1 MSSALPKVVV
11 LPDAG
16 TENPFQYELVRYLRK
31 HGMTVTVGKK
41 YTLGSTFQALKAHH
55 PEVLYYDWVHS
66 FIIGKSLLWSWVK
79 SLVFMAEI
87 LWAKSIQ
94 GVRIVHT
101 LHNLQ
106 NHAGVWLSLEKHVYG
121 FFLRR
126 CDSIRV
132 YSETTK
138 QQAIHRFGLKPEV
151 VSVIQD
157 LPYHA
162 YYPNDSTKLESR
174 EKLGV
179 DRAAFVFLFFGEI
192 KPYKGL
198 HQLLKAYSALGSLNT
213 CLVIAGKSYDADHWE
228 SLLAES
234 KNIPT
239 IQWHHRFIEDAD
251 VQYFFNAADV
261 VVLPFVRIDHSGSI
275 DLAMSFG
282 KPIITLRTEGTL
294 RLLGHQ
300 QELLFDNTF
309 YPLIE
314 CLKIAQEM
322 NLLAIGKKN
331 FEIADTTNYQDIV
344 RIFEA

>member
-16 TENPFQYELVRYLRK
+16 AENPFQYELVRYLRK

-41 YTLGSTFQALKAHH
+41 YTLGSTFQALKTHH

-66 FIIGKSLLWSWVK
+66 FIIGKSLLWSWIK
-79 SLVFMAEI
+79 SLVFIAEI

-94 GVRIVHT
+94 RVRIVHT

-106 NHAGVWLSLEKHVYG
+106 NHAGIWLGLEKRVYR

-138 QQAIHRFGLKPEV
+138 QQAIRRFGLKPEV

-157 LPYHA
+157 LPYHT
-162 YYPNDSTKLESR
+162 YYPNESTQAESR

-179 DRAAFVFLFFGEI
+179 NREVFVFLFFGEI

-198 HQLLKAYSALGSLNT
+198 HQLLKAYSALDSSNT
-213 CLVIAGKSYDADHWE
+213 CLVIAGKSYDDDYWE

-234 KNIPT
+234 NNQPT
-239 IQWHHRFIEDAD
+239 IHWHHRFIEDED

-261 VVLPFVRIDHSGSI
+261 VVLPFVRIDHSGTI

-300 QELLFDNTF
+300 SELLFDNTF
-309 YPLIE
+309 YPLTE
-314 CLKIAQEM
+314 RLKISQKID
-322 NLLAIGKKN
+322 LSAIGKQN
-331 FEIADTTNYQDIV
+331 FEIADTTNYRDIV

>member
-1 MSSALPKVVV
+1 LSSSLPKVVV

-16 TENPFQYELVRYLRK
+16 AENPFQYELVRYLRK
-31 HGMTVTVGKK
+31 HGMTVTIGKK
-41 YTLGSTFQALKAHH
+41 YTLGSTFQALKTHR

-66 FIIGKSLLWSWVK
+66 FIIGKSLLWSWIK

-94 GVRIVHT
+94 RVRIVHT

-106 NHAGVWLSLEKHVYG
+106 NHAGVWLGLEKHVYR

-132 YSETTK
+132 YSETSK
-138 QQAIHRFGLKPEV
+138 QQAIRRFGLKPEV

-162 YYPNDSTKLESR
+162 YYPNHSTKAESR

-179 DRAAFVFLFFGEI
+179 DRGAFVFLFFGEI

-213 CLVIAGKSYDADHWE
+213 SLVIAGKSYDPDYWE

-234 KNIPT
+234 KNNPT
-239 IQWHHRFIEDAD
+239 IHWHHRFIDDAD
-251 VQYFFNAADV
+251 VQYLFNATDV
-261 VVLPFVRIDHSGSI
+261 VVLPFVRIDHSGTI

-300 QELLFDNTF
+300 SELLFDNTF

-314 CLKIAQEM
+314 CLKIAQEID
-322 NLLAIGKKN
+322 LSAIGKQN

>member
-1 MSSALPKVVV
+1 M
-11 LPDAG
+11 
-16 TENPFQYELVRYLRK
+16 
-31 HGMTVTVGKK
+31 
-41 YTLGSTFQALKAHH
+41 
-55 PEVLYYDWVHS
+55 
-66 FIIGKSLLWSWVK
+66 
-79 SLVFMAEI
+79 
-87 LWAKSIQ
+87 
-94 GVRIVHT
+94 
-101 LHNLQ
+101 
-106 NHAGVWLSLEKHVYG
+106 
-121 FFLRR
+121 
-126 CDSIRV
+126 
-132 YSETTK
+132 
-138 QQAIHRFGLKPEV
+138 
-151 VSVIQD
+151 
-157 LPYHA
+157 
-162 YYPNDSTKLESR
+162 
-174 EKLGV
+174 
-179 DRAAFVFLFFGEI
+179 
-192 KPYKGL
+192 
-198 HQLLKAYSALGSLNT
+198 
-213 CLVIAGKSYDADHWE
+213 
-228 SLLAES
+228 AES

-300 QELLFDNTF
+300 RELLFDNTF

>member
-1 MSSALPKVVV
+1 
-11 LPDAG
+11 
-16 TENPFQYELVRYLRK
+16 
-31 HGMTVTVGKK
+31 MTVNIGKK
-41 YTLGSTFQALKAHH
+41 YTLGSTFQALKTYH

-66 FIIGKSLLWSWVK
+66 FILGKSLFWSCIK

-87 LWAKSIQ
+87 LWAKSFQ
-94 GVRIVHT
+94 RVRIVHT

-106 NHAGVWLSLEKHVYG
+106 NHAGIWLGLEKHVYR

-132 YSETTK
+132 YSDTTK
-138 QQAIHRFGLKPEV
+138 QQAISRFGLNPEV

-157 LPYHA
+157 LPYHT
-162 YYPNDSTKLESR
+162 YYPNESTKAESR

-179 DRAAFVFLFFGEI
+179 DKGGFVFLFFGEI
-192 KPYKGL
+192 KPYKGI
-198 HQLLKAYSALGSLNT
+198 HQLLRAYSALGSSNT
-213 CLVIAGKSYDADHWE
+213 CLVIAGKSYDSAYWE
-228 SLLAES
+228 SLLVES
-234 KNIPT
+234 NTNPT
-239 IQWHHRFIEDAD
+239 IHWHHRFIEDAD

-261 VVLPFVRIDHSGSI
+261 VVLPFIRIDHSGSI

-282 KPIITLRTEGTL
+282 KPIITLKTEGTL

-300 QELLFDNTF
+300 SELLFDNTF

-314 CLKIAQEM
+314 CLKIAQEID
-322 NLLAIGKKN
+322 LSAIGKKN
-331 FEIADTTNYQDIV
+331 FEIADTTNYWDIV